1 MSDSSATKPAL
12 PRRADIVKLIAQLR
26 DDQTPEVRAEVANRL
41 VVLAAK
47 EEHPRAKSALL
58 QRASGLV
65 RDQDPGRSSLLLR
78 ESFRLHPRFE
88 TGQILESLSAQE
100 PASARMGRR
109 GLLLD
114 AIALVAPPDRG
125 LEAKIQAAQAHIE
138 VGHGARAQS
147 ILDSIDTSDSS
158 QSETISELRQIA
170 EVQIQSRQDS
180 LEQIRAE
187 IAEAKSEDRANALQA
202 YAEILL
208 LGDGPLAEIAE
219 ALQQALEGG
228 ADVNAIA
235 PVWAEVARALGEPK
249 GLARALAASL
259 DCAQPDHERLRTADE
274 LANRPYIDRDQ
285 PAVAQRA
292 LQVLRESLPDD
303 LSIEVRLVDLQTQD
317 ASEAEGRLHELM
329 TNATNT
335 SEAEAEVA
343 AALALARRYSAR
355 QASAEAQ
362 QLMERVRAIEPNNA
376 EALSYFEAQYRAN
389 DDSRR
394 LLMILSQQLH
404 SAAGDARRT
413 LQPRSRL

>member
-1 MSDSSATKPAL
+1 
-12 PRRADIVKLIAQLR
+12 
-26 DDQTPEVRAEVANRL
+26 
-41 VVLAAK
+41 
-47 EEHPRAKSALL
+47 
-58 QRASGLV
+58 
-65 RDQDPGRSSLLLR
+65 
-78 ESFRLHPRFE
+78 
-88 TGQILESLSAQE
+88 
-100 PASARMGRR
+100 
-109 GLLLD
+109 
-114 AIALVAPPDRG
+114 
-125 LEAKIQAAQAHIE
+125 
-138 VGHGARAQS
+138 
-147 ILDSIDTSDSS
+147 
-158 QSETISELRQIA
+158 
-170 EVQIQSRQDS
+170 
-180 LEQIRAE
+180 
-187 IAEAKSEDRANALQA
+187 
-202 YAEILL
+202 
-208 LGDGPLAEIAE
+208 
-219 ALQQALEGG
+219 
-228 ADVNAIA
+228 
-235 PVWAEVARALGEPK
+235 
-249 GLARALAASL
+249 ASL

-404 SAAGDARRT
+404 SAAGDARLNIATEIAT
-413 LQPRSRL
+413 LTAEDASQPERVEEAWQRVLRISPLCAQAFDQLCVMLKEQQRWQDLADLIEARVAAAKRESEHQIVADSLTALIELDGQGDIEHTKDKLLTMWR